1 MPKIV
6 EGPKAK
12 LMKETIPALRAK
24 AKALNVSDY
33 TKRTKENLVQSIM
46 LAQARKKRGMGGAK
60 PGRPVTKKT
69 VSSKKVADSKYNY
82 DWQYNE
88 VTDNNLPFVRP
99 EDQERFY
106 KTRKTPG
113 KQPSSRD
120 EARFA
125 KQPGK
130 RISKT
135 GKTYYEYRA
144 NRADISP
151 SMHGP
156 QDWEF
161 LGQDELGKYEDLIFS
176 ITHKYSIIEDVDGI
190 ELGENGAT
198 IRIPVSTPFGRITY
212 GALYDLMKIDAFWG
226 IEAIKRKGL
235 YLYFDANKILK

>member
-69 VSSKKVADSKYNY
+69 VSRKKVADSKYNY

-88 VTDNNLPFVRP
+88 VTDNNLPFVRS

-125 KQPGK
+125 RQPGK
-130 RISKT
+130 RKSAT

-151 SMHGP
+151 TMHGSK
-156 QDWEF
+156 DWEF
-161 LGQDELGKYEDLIFS
+161 LGQDELGKYKDLIFS
-176 ITHKYSIIEDVDGI
+176 TTFKWNIIAGWKNIAYNADQEY
-190 ELGENGAT
+190 
-198 IRIPVSTPFGRITY
+198 IRIPAIVDELPRN
-212 GALYDLMKIDAFWG
+212 ALMDFLQIDAFEG
-226 IEAIKRKGL
+226 IIPLAKNKV
-235 YLYFDANKILK
+235 YLLFDLNLILE

>member
-69 VSSKKVADSKYNY
+69 VSRKKVADSKYNF

-106 KTRKTPG
+106 NTRKTPG

-125 KQPGK
+125 RQPGK

-161 LGQDELGKYEDLIFS
+161 LGQDELGKYEDFIFS
-176 ITHKYSIIEDVDGI
+176 TTYKWSILEDAENIEYN
-190 ELGENGAT
+190 ETMRA
-198 IRIPVSTPFGRITY
+198 IRIPAKAKFISM
-212 GALYDLMKIDAFWG
+212 GALNGLLKIDAFAG
-226 IEAIKRKGL
+226 IEPLGKYKV
-235 YLYFDANKILK
+235 YLYFDSTYILK

>member
-106 KTRKTPG
+106 NTRKTPG

-176 ITHKYSIIEDVDGI
+176 TTYKWSILEDAENIEYN
-190 ELGENGAT
+190 ETMRA
-198 IRIPVSTPFGRITY
+198 IRIPAKAKFISM
-212 GALYDLMKIDAFWG
+212 GALNGLLKIDAFAG
-226 IEAIKRKGL
+226 IEPLGKYKV
-235 YLYFDANKILK
+235 YLYFDSTYILK

>member
-69 VSSKKVADSKYNY
+69 VSRKKVADSKYNF

-88 VTDNNLPFVRP
+88 VIDNDLPFVRP

-106 KTRKTPG
+106 NTRKTPG

-125 KQPGK
+125 RQPGK

-176 ITHKYSIIEDVDGI
+176 TTYKWSIFEDAENIEY
-190 ELGENGAT
+190 NKTMRA
-198 IRIPVSTPFGRITY
+198 IRIPAKAKFISM
-212 GALYDLMKIDAFWG
+212 GALNGLLKIDAFAG
-226 IEAIKRKGL
+226 IEPLGKYKV
-235 YLYFDANKILK
+235 YLYFDSTYILK